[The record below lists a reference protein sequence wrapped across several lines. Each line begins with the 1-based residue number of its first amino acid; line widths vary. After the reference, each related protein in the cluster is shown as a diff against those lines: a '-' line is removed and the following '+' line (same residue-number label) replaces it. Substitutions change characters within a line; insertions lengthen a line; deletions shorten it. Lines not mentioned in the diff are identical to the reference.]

1 MEKLARSGGRGS
13 EERESSLAE
22 GIARQTLHGRSGMVC
37 LKSWRKSWSC
47 EHLQHGVLKSRFHY
61 FPGMERP
68 MEQETI
74 AIEKIISYTHRSHE
88 EGTHGEA
95 QGLEAEGAREK
106 HMEEPLS
113 WFLWEGTG
121 KEGMQRRTG

>member
-1 MEKLARSGGRGS
+1 MLEEPEKAL
-13 EERESSLAE
+13 
-22 GIARQTLHGRSGMVC
+22 
-37 LKSWRKSWSC
+37 SC
-47 EHLQHGVLKSRFHY
+47 ERLQHGVFKSRFHY

-74 AIEKIISYTHRSHE
+74 AIEKIISYAHRSHE

-113 WFLWEGTG
+113 WFLWEGMG
-121 KEGMQRRTG
+121 KEGMQLRTG